1 MNESIIFQQIDGDLF
16 FSGGSD
22 DEVEGET
29 AWING
34 LIMPNMEQLMNE
46 LHEWHIFS
54 TVCCLSDYTLLYA
67 LYSVFV

>member
-29 AWING
+29 A
-34 LIMPNMEQLMNE
+34 
-46 LHEWHIFS
+46 
-54 TVCCLSDYTLLYA
+54 
-67 LYSVFV
+67 